1 MSTTSAQADT
11 NPAGGDATRTIG
23 KRRGCGPGASPIANR
38 IIVYA
43 VLIVV
48 ALCFLIPFLI
58 MVNTSVKTLADIR
71 SGTLISLPVELTFE
85 PWVKAWGRL
94 NGYFW
99 NSVRMVVP
107 AVAISTM
114 IGALNG
120 YVFSKWRFFGSETFF
135 TALLFGCFIPFQV
148 ILLPM
153 SQTLGRLGIA
163 QSVVGLVFVH
173 VIYGIPFTTL
183 FFRNYYVSA
192 PTALVEMAKID
203 GAGFFGIFWKILIPI
218 SVPIFVVAII
228 WQTTQIWND
237 FLFGVSFSGSASQP
251 ITVAL
256 NNLVNTSTGVK
267 EYNVD
272 MAGAIIAG
280 VPTLIVY
287 VVSGKY
293 FLRGLTAGSLAGQ

>member
-1 MSTTSAQADT
+1 MA
-11 NPAGGDATRTIG
+11 P
-23 KRRGCGPGASPIANR
+23 GPGGTPLASR
-38 IIVYA
+38 LLVYL
-43 VLIVV
+43 VLLAV
-48 ALCFLIPFLI
+48 ALCFLVPFLI
-58 MVNTSVKTLADIR
+58 MVNTSLKTLADIR

-85 PWVKAWGRL
+85 PWQKAWDRL

-114 IGALNG
+114 LGAVNG
-120 YVFSKWRFFGSETFF
+120 YVFSKWRFVGSEAFF

-183 FFRNYYVSA
+183 FFRNYYVSI
-192 PTALVEMAKID
+192 PTALVEMGKID
-203 GAGFFGIFWKILIPI
+203 GAGFFGIFWKILIPL
-218 SVPIFVVAII
+218 SAPIFVVAII

-237 FLFGVSFSGSASQP
+237 FLFGVSFSGSQSQP

-287 VVSGKY
+287 IVSGRY